1 MHRYRTHKCGDL
13 RDSDIGTEV
22 RLSGWCH
29 RIRDHGGVLFIDLR
43 DHYGLTQV
51 VADPDSPAF
60 KVAETLRS
68 EWVVR
73 VDGKVR
79 RRPDGTE
86 NPELPTGAVEVYIRE
101 IEVLGRA
108 AELPMPVFGEHD
120 YPEDIR
126 LRYRFLDLRREHLH
140 QNIMTRGAIIDS
152 LRRRMKEQGFFEFQT
167 PILTASSPE
176 GARDYLVP
184 SRLHPGKFYAL
195 PQAPQQFKQL
205 IMISG
210 FDRYFQIAPC
220 FRDEDARADRS
231 PGEFYQLD
239 LEMSFVTQDD
249 VFAAVEPV
257 IRGVFEEFGRG
268 KPVTRE
274 LPRIPYGE
282 AIRKYGT
289 DKPDLRNPIE
299 MQDVSEIFRGSGFK
313 VFARILETSAKS
325 AVWAIP
331 APRGG
336 SRAFCD
342 RMNSWAQGEGQ
353 PGLGYIFWREDEKA
367 GDSNFG
373 GTLDL
378 SKPDQKADRDTA
390 DKLIKEGKI
399 SAAIRL
405 LGAGPVAN
413 NLGKERTEILRAQLG
428 LNDGDAVFF
437 VAGEPQNFYKF
448 AGAARTKIAE
458 DLGLVDKGR
467 FELCWIVDFPMYEW
481 NEEDKKIDFSHNPF
495 SMPNLPAEE
504 FLALDAGDRDKLLAL
519 KAIQYDI
526 VCNGIELSSG
536 AIRNHRPDVMKKAFA
551 IAGYDE
557 SVLEQKFGGMLHAL
571 SLGAPPHGGIAPGID
586 RIVMLLCGEE
596 NLREVVLFPMNQRA
610 EDLLMGAPAEAT
622 PKQLRELHI
631 RVVNTGSA

>member
-1 MHRYRTHKCGDL
+1 MHRYRTHTCGAL
-13 RDSDIGTEV
+13 RAAEIGSTV

-43 DHYGLTQV
+43 DHYGITQV

-60 KVAETLRS
+60 QTAEKLRS

-73 VDGKVR
+73 VDGLVR
-79 RRPDGTE
+79 RRPGNTQ
-86 NPELPTGAVEVYIRE
+86 NPDLPTGEVEVFATD
-101 IEVLGRA
+101 IEVLGPA
-108 AELPMPVFGEHD
+108 AELPMPVFGDQE
-120 YPEDIR
+120 YPEEIR
-126 LRYRFLDLRREHLH
+126 LKYRFLDLRRERLH
-140 QNIMTRGAIIDS
+140 KNVMKRGAVIDS

-205 IMISG
+205 TMISG

-239 LEMSFVTQDD
+239 IEMSFVTQED

-257 IRGVFEEFGRG
+257 LRGVFEEFADG
-268 KPVTRE
+268 KPVTPKFP
-274 LPRIPYGE
+274 LIPY
-282 AIRKYGT
+282 AQALHQYGT
-289 DKPDLRNPIE
+289 DKPDLRNPIR
-299 MQDVSEIFRGSGFK
+299 MADVTDHFRGSGFK
-313 VFARILETSAKS
+313 VFAGMIAADPTVE
-325 AVWAIP
+325 VWAIP

-336 SRAFCD
+336 NRAFCD
-342 RMNSWAQGEGQ
+342 RMDSWAKGEGL
-353 PGLGYIFWREDEKA
+353 PGLGYIFWREGE
-367 GDSNFG
+367 
-373 GTLDL
+373 
-378 SKPDQKADRDTA
+378 
-390 DKLIKEGKI
+390 EG
-399 SAAIRL
+399 
-405 LGAGPVAN
+405 GAGPLAR
-413 NLGKERTEILRAQLG
+413 NLGVERTSAMRAQLG
-428 LNDGDAVFF
+428 LGVGDAVFF
-437 VAGEPQNFYKF
+437 VAGRPKDFIKF
-448 AGAARTKIAE
+448 AGAARNKVGA
-458 DLGLVDKGR
+458 DLGLVTRDR
-467 FELCWIVDFPMYEW
+467 FEFCWIVDFPMYEW
-481 NEEDKKIDFSHNPF
+481 NEEEKKIDFSHNPF
-495 SMPNLPAEE
+495 SMPNVTPEE
-504 FLALDAGDRDKLLAL
+504 FLALDPNDAQKILSL

-551 IAGYDE
+551 IAGYDQ
-557 SVLEQKFGGMLHAL
+557 SVLESKFGGMLHAL
-571 SLGAPPHGGIAPGID
+571 SLGAPPHGGIAPGVD

-610 EDLLMGAPAEAT
+610 EDLLMGAPSEVT

-631 RVVNTGSA
+631 RLNLPT